1 MEYYTVRWLAVKKK
15 LSVTNSHIKIKRLY
29 HKMLVWSE
37 RAGLDFVD
45 AWLRFFFF
53 EGGRDVATSIS
64 HLYLQWL
71 AHL

>member
-53 EGGRDVATSIS
+53 
-64 HLYLQWL
+64 
-71 AHL
+71 